1 VAKGWTT
8 PDKVHSMI
16 HEWMRNQA
24 NAGAPN

>member
-16 HEWMRNQA
+16 RSWMRDQA
-24 NAGAPN
+24 SAGAPH